1 MASLIKVRDKNGN
14 IIDIPIL
21 QGPKGP
27 AGKITN
33 ITASVS
39 NTTGTPNVAVTL
51 GGTAEERTIDLAFS
65 GLKGEKG
72 EGAVTSV
79 NGKIGA
85 VTLNASD
92 VGALPNTTSIPSNL
106 SDLSQNANYRTVTDT
121 EKATWNAKS
130 TFSGSYNDL
139 TNKPTIPAAVTVDSA
154 LSSSSTNPV
163 QNKVVNSALGNKVD
177 VVSGK
182 GLSTNDFTTA
192 YKNKLDGIATGA
204 TANTGTITGVTA
216 GTGLSGGGTSG
227 AVTLSHSN
235 SITAG
240 SVGAAASP
248 ANGGTFSIPKITYDS
263 QGHITQATT
272 ATITLPSI
280 SASDTQVTQ
289 TVRTTNG
296 SFPLLL
302 RGTSAGTTTTTTT
315 TTFGTK
321 ITANPST
328 GVISA
333 TGFSGSGAS
342 LTSLAPANIA
352 AGTLG
357 GKVQANA
364 TAAAT
369 LADAQVRDIIIS
381 TTDLTADT
389 SALATGTV
397 YLVYE

>member
-21 QGPKGP
+21 QGQKGP

-33 ITASVS
+33 VTASVN
-39 NTTGTPNVAVTL
+39 NTTGTPNVEVTL
-51 GGTAEERTIDLAFS
+51 GGTDEERTIDLAFS

-72 EGAVTSV
+72 EGAVASV
-79 NGKIGA
+79 NGKTGA
-85 VTLNASD
+85 VELTASD
-92 VGALPNTTSIPSNL
+92 VGALPDTTSIPSAL

-130 TFSGSYNDL
+130 TFSGNYNDL
-139 TNKPTIPAAVTVDSA
+139 TNKPTIPD
-154 LSSSSTNPV
+154 
-163 QNKVVNSALGNKVD
+163 
-177 VVSGK
+177 
-182 GLSTNDFTTA
+182 
-192 YKNKLDGIATGA
+192 
-204 TANTGTITGVTA
+204 GTITGVTA

-227 AVTLSHSN
+227 TVTLNHNN

-248 ANGGTFSIPKITYDS
+248 TNGGTFSIPKITYDA
-263 QGHITQATT
+263 QGHITEATT

-280 SASDTQVTQ
+280 STSDTKVTQ

-296 SFPLLL
+296 SFPVLL

-369 LADAQVRDIIIS
+369 LANAQVRDIIVS
-381 TTDLTADT
+381 TTDLTAGT
-389 SALATGTV
+389 STLATGTV